1 MSYYQYVMP
10 CVLDSDCFGEEGS
23 EHLED
28 CGQVQTGEGTGQHNT
43 MCVLSISLQQ
53 THLAKEDNAQN
64 DSKKKQ
70 ARMLSPFMT
79 VAIVVL

>member
-1 MSYYQYVMP
+1 MP

-28 CGQVQTGEGTGQHNT
+28 CGQVQTGEGTDQHST

-53 THLAKEDNAQN
+53 TQLAKEANAQN
-64 DSKKKQ
+64 DNNKKQ
-70 ARMLSPFMT
+70 ACMLSPFMT
-79 VAIVVL
+79 VAIVVLYSYKR